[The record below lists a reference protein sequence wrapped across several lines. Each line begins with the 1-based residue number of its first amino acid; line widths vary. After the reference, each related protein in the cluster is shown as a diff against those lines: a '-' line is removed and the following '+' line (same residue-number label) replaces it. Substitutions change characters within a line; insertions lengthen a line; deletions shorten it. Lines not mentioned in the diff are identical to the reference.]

1 MINFSKIMKKAFTL
15 SEVLLVVGI
24 IGLVSA
30 LTIPNVNK
38 GVNEEK
44 FALLF
49 RSTIE
54 QLNAAQ
60 GKLLSEYGSME
71 NATSDCANNKH
82 VCYGN
87 KLVNYLDLAVN
98 CETLDSD
105 NSRCFLNSDMFE
117 IDGSGSP
124 RDSFGYSFLLKNGV
138 GVYIR
143 GFSNYISRVDV
154 DLDGPNKG
162 PNRKGYDIFVLEN
175 NSDSYFEPS
184 SRHKSEV
191 TGNDGSL
198 VINDEY
204 DFYSE
209 WLYNYGNMDYLK
221 CPNNLNWVTKHSCD

>member
-30 LTIPNVNK
+30 LTIPNVNR

-44 FALLF
+44 FAVLF

-60 GKLLSEYGSME
+60 GKLLSEYGSIE
-71 NATSDCANNKH
+71 NATSDCDRDKQI
-82 VCYGN
+82 CYGN
-87 KLVNYLDLAVN
+87 KLVNYLDVALN
-98 CETLDSD
+98 CTNTGST
-105 NSRCFLNSDMFE
+105 RCFLDSNMFE
-117 IDGSGSP
+117 FDGSSSI
-124 RDSFGYSFLLKNGV
+124 RDSGGYSFVLQNGAS
-138 GVYIR
+138 VYIR
-143 GFSNYISRVDV
+143 SMNLASTTSGVDV

-162 PNRKGYDIFVLEN
+162 PNRKGYDIFVLQTN
-175 NSDSYFEPS
+175 LDLYFEP
-184 SRHKSEV
+184 REMRNEV
-191 TGNDGSL
+191 MNNDGSL
-198 VINDEY
+198 KIINEY

-221 CPNNLNWVTKHSCD
+221 CPNDLNWVNKHSCS